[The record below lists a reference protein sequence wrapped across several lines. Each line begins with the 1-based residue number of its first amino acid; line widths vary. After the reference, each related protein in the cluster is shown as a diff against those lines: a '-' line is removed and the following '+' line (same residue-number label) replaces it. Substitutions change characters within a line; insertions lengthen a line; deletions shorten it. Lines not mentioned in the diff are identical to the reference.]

1 LTEKQLFLLKGC
13 LPTIEQLEAELEA
26 VDVEIEEE

>member
-1 LTEKQLFLLKGC
+1 LTEKQLFLKRC

-26 VDVEIEEE
+26 VDVEIEE

>member
-1 LTEKQLFLLKGC
+1 LTEKQLFLKGC
-13 LPTIEQLEAELEA
+13 LPTIEQLEAELKA

>member
-1 LTEKQLFLLKGC
+1 LTEKQVFLKGC

-26 VDVEIEEE
+26 VDVEIEEQ